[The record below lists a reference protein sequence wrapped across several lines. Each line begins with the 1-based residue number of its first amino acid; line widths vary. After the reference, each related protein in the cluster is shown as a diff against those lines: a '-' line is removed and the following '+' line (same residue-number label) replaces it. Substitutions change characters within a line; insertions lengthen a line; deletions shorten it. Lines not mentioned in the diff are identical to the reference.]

1 MFQELE
7 YLAGQVWLYPM
18 HPQPEVV
25 QPNVGIIRA
34 GTRTILVDAGNSP
47 RHARRIMGE
56 LAASGFPS
64 VKTLIYTHHH
74 WDHVF
79 GGMAYNADTIIAHE
93 ACILPLQQAA
103 SRVWNNTALRE
114 EAQRVPHLHTR
125 NTAISSAVEDWR
137 DFRIVLP
144 RITFTKSLTLH
155 LDGNA
160 AIELVHVGGRH
171 AAESI
176 IVKIP
181 DAKVMFLGDC
191 YYPPPAAERSVDDDA
206 LDVAMLEAFVAENYA
221 IYVDGH
227 GKPRTLENMQALIAY
242 ERQQHPTE

>member
-18 HPQPEVV
+18 HPHADVV
-25 QPNVGIIRA
+25 QPNVGIIRV

-64 VKTLIYTHHH
+64 VKTVIYTHHH

-79 GGMAYNADTIIAHE
+79 GGMAYNADTVIAHE
-93 ACILPLQQAA
+93 LCIAPLQQAA

-114 EAQRVPHLHTR
+114 EAQRVPHLYVR
-125 NTAISSAVEDWR
+125 NTAISNAVEDWR
-137 DFRIVLP
+137 DFRIVPP
-144 RITFTKSLTLH
+144 RITFTKTLV
-155 LDGNA
+155 LYQEDDTR
-160 AIELVHVGGRH
+160 IELVHVGGRH
-171 AAESI
+171 APDSI

-181 DAKVMFLGDC
+181 DASVMFLGDC
-191 YYPPPAAERSVDDDA
+191 YYPPPTAERAPHDDA
-206 LDVAMLEAFVAENYA
+206 LDMVMLESFVAENYA

-227 GKPRTLENMQALIAY
+227 SKPHSLDEMRALIAAF
-242 ERQQHPTE
+242 RQQPSE